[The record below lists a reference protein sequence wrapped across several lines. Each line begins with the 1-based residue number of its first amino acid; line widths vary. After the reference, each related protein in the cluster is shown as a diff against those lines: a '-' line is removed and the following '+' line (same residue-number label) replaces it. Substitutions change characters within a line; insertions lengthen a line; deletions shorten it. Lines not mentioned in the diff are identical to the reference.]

1 MKKLFFIAAAVS
13 FISFFSIGLVLAA
26 PLKTGLGGA
35 LSNLEGSVGTAKT
48 GLPSDLSTTVA
59 TVVRAA
65 LALVGTVFLLL
76 TIYAGILW
84 MTASGKEEQI
94 ETAQKIIKAT
104 VIGLF
109 ITLSA
114 YAITSF
120 VAGRLSGVG
129 GAAGGGGGTAA
140 PAGAPAGGA
149 GAGKLTDP
157 QCEAKGARCDYVDH
171 VGTGCDPKGIDIY
184 DGTSAGDCTPD
195 NGVPRIC
202 CVLKDTQEKCEKLGG
217 NCAQVDNCSDLK
229 QVNVGIKCEEF
240 TPDKLCC
247 KVP

>member
-1 MKKLFFIAAAVS
+1 MKKFFLLAVAIIL
-13 FISFFSIGLVLAA
+13 ISFLSVGVALADT
-26 PLKTGLGGA
+26 PLRTGLGGA

-140 PAGAPAGGA
+140 PAGAPAG
-149 GAGKLTDP
+149 KLTDP

-184 DGTSAGDCTPD
+184 NGTSAGDCTPD
-195 NGVPRIC
+195 NQVPRIC
-202 CVLKDTQEKCEKLGG
+202 CVLK
-217 NCAQVDNCSDLK
+217 
-229 QVNVGIKCEEF
+229 
-240 TPDKLCC
+240 TPK
-247 KVP
+247 KNARNWVVTARK